1 MARELLHR
9 DVYKSSVCPFE
20 CERTV
25 VSHGL
30 SVDLENNVIDG
41 SGLVAAGFEY
51 ESLSESPHGLSTFE
65 ARSDRVRGTLVR
77 SLWREADLS
86 LDVCAERIRRR
97 RLVCPHG
104 LWVYTST
111 TAAAYRV
118 GDCMCALAARSQLQ
132 GSVTR
137 AFFEHASAV
146 TSLSHFQWTHE
157 QIRVALTSPGDG
169 LECDEDTSRVRL
181 VVARARPQ
189 PSHAASP
196 GFQVC
201 AFWAEFALD
210 ADSELGCFPGTGGDN
225 VVTPQVLLES
235 LLEGGV
241 EYPPPSPPPPSP
253 PVVPPAPVTPPSPYT
268 CSARALPSVANV
280 KDPSSGAWTPLAPLN
295 RTARSVPCWRWD
307 EKDIWPPRQTHQDV
321 WQELEVCG
329 WRSSRSIRWE
339 GGFRQPTLDSIYR
352 NRFND
357 DTCVWANDGVCS
369 DGGDG
374 DYQPFAAA
382 VFEPRST
389 RILSGNSAANE
400 VVVFEFKR
408 IEADVAL
415 PSVGTHVM
423 ISRVDF
429 DDDAGASPHP
439 SLTPENTCLH
449 GGSANSQTGPLL
461 VTRAD
466 TYVDPQNA
474 VPGSEL
480 YLGRIVAESI
490 PGITGFA
497 SNRAACAPCADVY
510 ACGTCDPYTIA
521 SNQANWESTHS
532 ISLAQPVPFDCMDV
546 TGVLLTAVR
555 KQCTYGSDRCAPPLP
570 RVAPR
575 LTAPPAQ
582 VRLRRPRGHR
592 QLRLLE
598 RGVRLGRVRLGLRA
612 DL

>member
-1 MARELLHR
+1 MFADERSGWRLWAPGALRAPKYDPELQEYVITCQVKGCGEPIAIWESTSQLATAQMARELLQR

-41 SGLVAAGFEY
+41 AGLVAAGFEY

-118 GDCMCALAARSQLQ
+118 GDCMCTLAARSQLQ

-137 AFFEHASAV
+137 AFFKHASAV

-169 LECDEDTSRVRL
+169 LECDPDVSRVCL
-181 VVARARPQ
+181 
-189 PSHAASP
+189 
-196 GFQVC
+196 
-201 AFWAEFALD
+201 FWAEFALD
-210 ADSELGCFPGTGGDN
+210 EDSELGCFPGTGGDN

-280 KDPSSGAWTPLAPLN
+280 KDHSSGAWSPLAPLN

-307 EKDIWPPRQTHQDV
+307 EKGTWPPRQTHQ
-321 WQELEVCG
+321 
-329 WRSSRSIRWE
+329 
-339 GGFRQPTLDSIYR
+339 
-352 NRFND
+352 
-357 DTCVWANDGVCS
+357 
-369 DGGDG
+369 
-374 DYQPFAAA
+374 
-382 VFEPRST
+382 
-389 RILSGNSAANE
+389 
-400 VVVFEFKR
+400 
-408 IEADVAL
+408 
-415 PSVGTHVM
+415 
-423 ISRVDF
+423 
-429 DDDAGASPHP
+429 
-439 SLTPENTCLH
+439 
-449 GGSANSQTGPLL
+449 
-461 VTRAD
+461 VTK
-466 TYVDPQNA
+466 V
-474 VPGSEL
+474 
-480 YLGRIVAESI
+480 
-490 PGITGFA
+490 
-497 SNRAACAPCADVY
+497 
-510 ACGTCDPYTIA
+510 
-521 SNQANWESTHS
+521 
-532 ISLAQPVPFDCMDV
+532 
-546 TGVLLTAVR
+546 
-555 KQCTYGSDRCAPPLP
+555 
-570 RVAPR
+570 
-575 LTAPPAQ
+575 
-582 VRLRRPRGHR
+582 
-592 QLRLLE
+592 
-598 RGVRLGRVRLGLRA
+598 
-612 DL
+612 